1 MIRDTLKN
9 SKIAIRFRAMV
20 ATPRVVGGIL
30 NDGCQMIHYAG
41 HREGGCLSFESDD
54 ERQCGIMEAF
64 QVGAVFFLLIFGAAD
79 VETCCVFCWRLT

>member
-1 MIRDTLKN
+1 MIGDTLKN

-41 HREGGCLSFESDD
+41 HGEGESLSFETDD
-54 ERQCGIMEAF
+54 ERQCGIMKAF
-64 QVGAVFFLLIFGAAD
+64 EVPFSSQ
-79 VETCCVFCWRLT
+79 